1 MEGSRE
7 FQSQSRKQQQANRK
21 FSSRFTFLRIP
32 QKLIHDEC
40 FFFKY
45 YGKILA
51 SMAALIH
58 DECFFC
64 FLILWQWSIHGT
76 AQGSQSEVSFEH
88 PAEIAAG
95 DFRRQVNGDQS
106 GTIGRWGCHLPG
118 VLINAVVLMVR
129 MFRYVCVWYIII
141 YIWYIYICNVYKNIY
156 IYLYVN
162 WTDVASPSL
171 LFMGNS
177 PILFGQ
183 PTIFGWKPPQFPTA
197 RLLDLSQV
205 SFQQND
211 CNWAALDQWKS
222 MDWPENRKRKP

>member
-1 MEGSRE
+1 M
-7 FQSQSRKQQQANRK
+7 F
-21 FSSRFTFLRIP
+21 
-32 QKLIHDEC
+32 

-64 FLILWQWSIHGT
+64 FLILWQWSIHGI

-88 PAEIAAG
+88 PAGIAAG

-129 MFRYVCVWYIII
+129 MFRYVCV
-141 YIWYIYICNVYKNIY
+141 
-156 IYLYVN
+156 
-162 WTDVASPSL
+162 
-171 LFMGNS
+171 
-177 PILFGQ
+177 
-183 PTIFGWKPPQFPTA
+183 
-197 RLLDLSQV
+197 
-205 SFQQND
+205 
-211 CNWAALDQWKS
+211 
-222 MDWPENRKRKP
+222 